1 MNRAQSSASLKAKD
15 SPDKPRRSVS
25 ILHLPDRENDHL
37 QHRHQSV
44 EKLPDLLRTGIRT
57 GQKMSREYS
66 EGVEGGLWRVASG
79 DDMGL
84 SMDLSSSLGA
94 GHTIPAA
101 VRSRSRGSRPGS
113 HGDSRSGSRTNSRA
127 PNSRIHSRSRLALNL
142 DQNVL
147 DHYPNQHNVFLRTPG
162 VDEAGAQGVKG
173 NENSTFFIDATDNY
187 DSEDEEYDYVFNP
200 NNDDEILLR
209 THIDRY
215 DDEDESA
222 GTHNFSTG
230 LYRTFAKIMDK
241 IAGIDDKGYDLHEA
255 VLSRNDHQAKTHKAA
270 SKRKA
275 STSSSSATKPQTISS
290 RQARFLVRDETQKQ
304 KADVVMAL
312 GAIEHVFG

>member
-1 MNRAQSSASLKAKD
+1 MNRAQSSASLEGKD
-15 SPDKPRRSVS
+15 TPEKPRRSVS
-25 ILHLPDRENDHL
+25 ILHLPDRENEHL
-37 QHRHQSV
+37 HRHTSV
-44 EKLPDLLRTGIRT
+44 ETLPDLLRTGIRT

-84 SMDLSSSLGA
+84 SLDLSAAQL
-94 GHTIPAA
+94 PAA

-142 DQNVL
+142 DHNVL

-173 NENSTFFIDATDNY
+173 NENSTFFIDGTDNY

-215 DDEDESA
+215 DEDDDSA
-222 GTHNFSTG
+222 NFSTG

-241 IAGIDDKGYDLHEA
+241 IAGIDDKSYDLHEA
-255 VLSRNDHQAKTHKAA
+255 VMSRSDHTKIKVAP
-270 SKRKA
+270 KRKS
-275 STSSSSATKPQTISS
+275 STSTISATKPQTISS
-290 RQARFLVRDETQKQ
+290 RQARFLVRDEAQKQ
-304 KADVVMAL
+304 KGDVVMVL

>member
-15 SPDKPRRSVS
+15 SPEKPRRSVS
-25 ILHLPDRENDHL
+25 ILHLPDRENEHL
-37 QHRHQSV
+37 HRHTSV

-57 GQKMSREYS
+57 GQKMSREFS

-79 DDMGL
+79 DNMGL
-84 SMDLSSSLGA
+84 SLDLGA
-94 GHTIPAA
+94 SQLPAA

-113 HGDSRSGSRTNSRA
+113 HGDSRSGSRTNSR
-127 PNSRIHSRSRLALNL
+127 IHSRSKLALNL
-142 DQNVL
+142 DAHVL

-209 THIDRY
+209 THIDHY
-215 DDEDESA
+215 EDEDPTS
-222 GTHNFSTG
+222 NFSTG

-241 IAGIDDKGYDLHEA
+241 IAGIDDKSYDLHEA
-255 VLSRNDHQAKTHKAA
+255 VISRNETKLKLA

-275 STSSSSATKPQTISS
+275 SMTAATATKPQTISS
-290 RQARFLVRDETQKQ
+290 RQARFLVRDEAQKQ
-304 KADVVMAL
+304 KEDVVMVL

>member
-15 SPDKPRRSVS
+15 SPEKPRRAVS
-25 ILHLPDRENDHL
+25 ILHLPDRDPDAL
-37 QHRHQSV
+37 HRHSSV
-44 EKLPDLLRTGIRT
+44 EQLPDLLRTGIRT

-84 SMDLSSSLGA
+84 SLDLAQL
-94 GHTIPAA
+94 PA

-113 HGDSRSGSRTNSRA
+113 HGDSRSGSRTNSR
-127 PNSRIHSRSRLALNL
+127 IHSRSKLALNL
-142 DQNVL
+142 DGGVL
-147 DHYPNQHNVFLRTPG
+147 QHSSQHNVFLRTPG

-209 THIDRY
+209 THIDRF
-215 DDEDESA
+215 DDEEP
-222 GTHNFSTG
+222 TFSTG

-241 IAGIDDKGYDLHEA
+241 IAGIDDKSYDLHEA
-255 VLSRNDHQAKTHKAA
+255 VLSRTETKVRRKSSA
-270 SKRKA
+270 SKPALKP
-275 STSSSSATKPQTISS
+275 SALSS
-290 RQARFLVRDETQKQ
+290 RQARFLVRDEAQKQ
-304 KADVVMAL
+304 KGDVVMVL

>member
-1 MNRAQSSASLKAKD
+1 MNRAKSSSSLKAKD
-15 SPDKPRRSVS
+15 SPEKPRRSVS

-37 QHRHQSV
+37 HRHSSV

-57 GQKMSREYS
+57 GQRMSREYS

-84 SMDLSSSLGA
+84 SLDLSAQL
-94 GHTIPAA
+94 PAA

-113 HGDSRSGSRTNSRA
+113 HGNSRSGSRAGSRA
-127 PNSRIHSRSRLALNL
+127 PNSRIHSRSKLALNL
-142 DQNVL
+142 DKNVL

-215 DDEDESA
+215 DEDDDS
-222 GTHNFSTG
+222 TNFSTG

-255 VLSRNDHQAKTHKAA
+255 VASRNEHTVKPLKVA
-270 SKRKA
+270 SRRKSGVSF
-275 STSSSSATKPQTISS
+275 STSPKPQPISS
-290 RQARFLVRDETQKQ
+290 RQARFLVRDGAQKQ
-304 KADVVMAL
+304 KADVVMVL